1 MGGAA
6 IAAVAAAC
14 VIDLDPPIDPTEDGG
29 LADQQV
35 IDAASADATDAADAQ
50 RDTGGLEC
58 VQNSDCRSEP
68 GAGAG
73 CVTTTCDLK
82 AGRCVYDYCPVPN
95 AVPGGTECKA
105 QVCDF
110 EAGACGQER
119 PVTFVANELAFPT
132 ESPMTNLPCAV
143 GTGLSRCFAAAYP
156 FLYVAH
162 TLTTSPNFAFAYAV
176 ADLGV
181 TAPQPIP
188 IEGIDFPPAIIV
200 HSGSL
205 VYFIGRVQMLTST
218 SGLLPIAWLEAP
230 RDPRAITMRA
240 TKITA
245 QYGASPT
252 VVPNAFPVPGGGL
265 LLTSTTSSVLLA
277 APLAD
282 KGLVLP
288 IAPQVGT
295 PQGGAVAQ
303 SRDRMVLVNQPANGN
318 ANGQLV
324 KNAGTT
330 GGNALPAVS
339 ITSVIL
345 RSVPGQSVFAH
356 TSEGTVVSLTAP
368 WNGDASTPID
378 TVRFTNLIGPNLAFA
393 TAGDAGTTLA
403 TYAGGIPI
411 TTRATGPL
419 AAVDPNRTIAF
430 ALEPPSA
437 TFAQLVELDDAGSF
451 RPFDTNR
458 REVFDG
464 GPGTFSTQTSS
475 GWVYLLQAT
484 GLSVTVRILQ
494 PSCDVP

>member
-1 MGGAA
+1 MLSAA
-6 IAAVAAAC
+6 TLAAVAAAC
-14 VIDLDPPIDPTEDGG
+14 VIDLDPPVDPEDGG

-35 IDAASADATDAADAQ
+35 IDAADADSADAADAQ
-50 RDTGGLEC
+50 RDAGGVEC

-73 CVTTTCDLK
+73 CVTTTCDVK
-82 AGRCVYDYCPVPN
+82 AGRCVYEYCPLAN
-95 AVPGGTECKA
+95 TVPGGPECKA

-110 EAGACGQER
+110 EAGTCGQER
-119 PVTFVANELAFPT
+119 PVRFVANEIRFPT

-162 TLTTSPNFAFAYAV
+162 TLTTSPLFAFAYPV

-200 HSGSL
+200 QSGSL

-218 SGLLPIAWLEAP
+218 SGLLPIAWLETP
-230 RDPRAITMRA
+230 RDPRAVTMKA

-252 VVPNAFPVPGGGL
+252 VVPNAFPVPGGGI
-265 LLTSTTSSVLLA
+265 LLTSTTSSVLLQ

-295 PQGGAVAQ
+295 PQGGPVAQ
-303 SRDRMVLVNQPANGN
+303 SRDRMVLVNQPASGT

-324 KNAGTT
+324 KSAGTT
-330 GGNALPAVS
+330 AGNALPATS

-356 TSEGTVVSLTAP
+356 TDEGTVVSLTAP
-368 WNGDASTPID
+368 WNGDASAPID
-378 TVRFTNLIGPNLAFA
+378 TVRFTNLVGPGLAFA

-403 TYAGGIPI
+403 TYEGGIPN
-411 TTRATGPL
+411 TTKATGPL
-419 AAVDPNRTIAF
+419 APIDPNRTIAF
-430 ALEPPSA
+430 AFEPPSA

-464 GPGTFSTQTSS
+464 GPGTFSAQTSS

-484 GLSVTVRILQ
+484 GTSATVRILQ